1 MKPEF
6 RIAGDNAEGAPERR
20 DDHLNAEEEARSS
33 GAPSAGGPPD
43 PQVPAKAKRRAFSA
57 AEIEKHLA
65 MLDKLGHGDKGA
77 YMRAQGL
84 YSKQVADWRAKR
96 LAGLT
101 TKRGP
106 QAASFNPLTKQLAER
121 DRRILQ
127 LERRLKRAELMLEI
141 QKKAQEYFASFP
153 EKLPGGGE
161 SD

>member
-1 MKPEF
+1 MEQGF
-6 RIAGDNAEGAPERR
+6 SIAKDNAEGAPERR
-20 DDHLNAEEEARSS
+20 GDNPNAGEKPGSS
-33 GAPSAGGPPD
+33 GAPSAGAPPD
-43 PQVPAKAKRRAFSA
+43 PQVPAKAKRRIFSA
-57 AEIEKHLA
+57 TEIEKHLA

-96 LAGLT
+96 LAGLSM
-101 TKRGP
+101 KRGP
-106 QAASFNPLTKQLAER
+106 KAHAPNPLAKQLAQK
-121 DRRILQ
+121 DRQIHQ

-153 EKLPGGGE
+153 EKEPGADE

>member
-1 MKPEF
+1 MQTEN
-6 RIAGDNAEGAPERR
+6 REAQDNAGGDPERR
-20 DDHLNAEEEARSS
+20 DDHLNAYGEARSS
-33 GAPSAGGPPD
+33 GSPPAGGPPD
-43 PQVPAKAKRRAFSA
+43 PQVPARAKRRIFLAP
-57 AEIEKHLA
+57 EIEKHLA
-65 MLDKLGHGDKGA
+65 AIDKLGRGEKGA

-84 YSKQVADWRAKR
+84 YSKQVADWRTR
-96 LAGLT
+96 RMAGLS

-106 QAASFNPLTKQLAER
+106 KAQAPNPLAKQLAEK
-121 DRRILQ
+121 DRHIQQ